1 MPGAK
6 AGREPSGA
14 IVPPDAMSTP
24 ALTGVVAARP
34 TPKHQG
40 ATVPIAQ
47 PIRERLILKPAQ
59 KRGATATQE
68 HELCCKPEK
77 RLAATHAFFIVD
89 YACGRVTMA

>member
-1 MPGAK
+1 
-6 AGREPSGA
+6 
-14 IVPPDAMSTP
+14 MSTP

-68 HELCCKPEK
+68 HELCCKPK
-77 RLAATHAFFIVD
+77 TGSPQHTHSLSSIMLAVALPWPE
-89 YACGRVTMA
+89 R